1 VYFKGGWIYKFNPA
15 SQGTF
20 YDFNGQPQSVSMMTL
35 RKKLPYGVVKDMAE
49 WISIPYNSSDSLIV
63 IKPIDP
69 RISIEQVTQNLDAED
84 VDNMIESLYR
94 DNYANVNLTM
104 PKFKTT
110 STSNLVKPLQ
120 QMGVQKIFSQQ
131 SEINRLAVT
140 ETMQVSNAFQQTY
153 MEVNEEG
160 SIATSLTSFSVVAL
174 SFTPPVPNIE
184 FTIDRPFLAMIVNR
198 ERKFPYFVAKICSP

>member
-1 VYFKGGWIYKFNPA
+1 
-15 SQGTF
+15 
-20 YDFNGQPQSVSMMTL
+20 M
-35 RKKLPYGVVKDMAE
+35 
-49 WISIPYNSSDSLIV
+49 
-63 IKPIDP
+63 
-69 RISIEQVTQNLDAED
+69 QNLDAED

-110 STSNLVKPLQ
+110 STSNLIKPLQ
-120 QMGVQKIFSQQ
+120 QMGVQKSFSQQ
-131 SEINRLAVT
+131 SEINRLAN
-140 ETMQVSNAFQQTY
+140 EPMQVSNAVQQAS